1 MFGRRVFASAP
12 LPRHMWAKMHI
23 QNAAQAQRM
32 LPSLAPLVSSLGR
45 STNVLNSQA
54 LTQAR
59 DGMASDPSAASLE
72 EFSVRCFSGSLTTV
86 SSIVFG
92 PRDGSEGSVPYPHRV
107 GETLVLELN
116 TLCRLRDFYE
126 QHTFDTQGPYA
137 DLFAVLLSSCKHVI
151 DINVELVHHIKAQQD
166 QQRRQ
171 QVACDVLCREAA
183 LQRADIK
190 HLRAAL
196 EHLSARRASGEASVV
211 KCEDDD
217 TGLGNGSAASSHASP
232 KNEAATAECCQH
244 VSQRSPAASLAP
256 QRSTGAAS
264 PSSAAV
270 GLERSSLSTASAS
283 LVGPVSQAH
292 ATVTFAPTEAP
303 AQPINSLTHSSPSDH
318 ACGGAWAA
326 EMVRR
331 TDAMQGS
338 SATVLVD
345 GQLSSVRLDEEQ
357 RKQQQSS
364 TALFAPSEARKHH
377 AEDAVES
384 HLEHLTRHFAA
395 VDPRVHKQRR
405 MWGEEEDVGSRSPSS
420 SPVAAS
426 GTAGE
431 SEFPH
436 SCTTVAGH
444 ARSNPQESSQRQG
457 TSVASP
463 VGTWTPPAVL
473 VRWLDSRLRRWKAEW
488 KRVLE
493 DVQDALLL
501 DATVDAQTL
510 RPIAHAAGQQEAH
523 VNLGT
528 AHERAS
534 ESNGGAEAVMTPSC
548 RGDLVCVIR
557 ALLSSHGTELYKQIV
572 AESTRQVQR
581 TDEELH
587 DLRSRLEALEVYA
600 PHRYAV
606 TARPPLL
613 GVELEDVLEPRIGV
627 RLRTVYHHYLA
638 DRAGL
643 SVGDVLVGVGHQS
656 IQTRAQLHVVLG
668 ELTRDYNA
676 QCHIQIEEG
685 FMRSFALGDQ
695 CCVRDG
701 HCVECHSPYR
711 EATNFNA
718 PVQKQRQ
725 RLLEALSLAT
735 HVPMAGSSAAASPF
749 LSTFHSAAQHK
760 EKLAQYLP
768 YFELCL
774 HVVRDGRLRDVTLLI
789 PPWEALR
796 SAAY

>member
-1 MFGRRVFASAP
+1 MAS
-12 LPRHMWAKMHI
+12 
-23 QNAAQAQRM
+23 
-32 LPSLAPLVSSLGR
+32 
-45 STNVLNSQA
+45 STELMPHSE
-54 LTQAR
+54 R
-59 DGMASDPSAASLE
+59 DGFD
-72 EFSVRCFSGSLTTV
+72 
-86 SSIVFG
+86 
-92 PRDGSEGSVPYPHRV
+92 GSVPYPHHV
-107 GETLVLELN
+107 GETLVSELN

-137 DLFAVLLSSCKHVI
+137 DLFTLLLTSCKHVI

-166 QQRRQ
+166 QQLRQ

-183 LQRADIK
+183 LQRADIH
-190 HLRAAL
+190 HLRASLA
-196 EHLSARRASGEASVV
+196 HLSARGANGEAPMV
-211 KCEDDD
+211 KCEDDGA
-217 TGLGNGSAASSHASP
+217 GLGSGSAASSHASP
-232 KNEAATAECCQH
+232 KNETATPECCQH

-256 QRSTGAAS
+256 QRSTGAAA
-264 PSSAAV
+264 PSSAAA
-270 GLERSSLSTASAS
+270 GLERSSLSTTLAS

-303 AQPINSLTHSSPSDH
+303 EQPINSLTRSPPFDH

-326 EMVRR
+326 GMKCR
-331 TDAMQGS
+331 TDAMQGR

-345 GQLSSVRLDEEQ
+345 GQLSSARLDEVQ
-357 RKQQQSS
+357 QKQQQSS
-364 TALFAPSEARKHH
+364 TALSAPSDARKHH

-384 HLEHLTRHFAA
+384 RLEHLTRHLA
-395 VDPRVHKQRR
+395 VMDQRVHKQRR
-405 MWGEEEDVGSRSPSS
+405 MWEEEDVGSRSPSA
-420 SPVAAS
+420 SPVAAP
-426 GTAGE
+426 GMAGE

-436 SCTTVAGH
+436 PCTTVVGH
-444 ARSNPQESSQRQG
+444 ARSNPQKSIQRQE
-457 TSVASP
+457 TSVTSP

-473 VRWLDSRLRRWKAEW
+473 VRWLDSRLRRWEGEW

-501 DATVDAQTL
+501 DATVDAETL

-523 VNLGT
+523 VNLET
-528 AHERAS
+528 AQERAS
-534 ESNGGAEAVMTPSC
+534 ESNEGAEAVMTPSC
-548 RGDLVCVIR
+548 RGDLVCAIR
-557 ALLSSHGTELYKQIV
+557 VLLSCHGTELYKRIV
-572 AESTRQVQR
+572 AECNRQVQR

-627 RLRTVYHHYLA
+627 RLRTVYHGYLA

-643 SVGDVLVGVGHQS
+643 NVGDVLVGVGHQS
-656 IQTRAQLHVVLG
+656 IQTRAQLYVVLG
-668 ELTRDYNA
+668 ELTRDYSA
-676 QCHIQIEEG
+676 QCHIQIEAG
-685 FMRSFALGDQ
+685 FMRGFALG
-695 CCVRDG
+695 DG
-701 HCVECHSPYR
+701 HCVECNSPHR
-711 EATNFNA
+711 EATVDRNGNDYGLD
-718 PVQKQRQ
+718 QELQRA
-725 RLLEALSLAT
+725 RSEAAAAAAGGTIPSDAHSPARWLYRHSSLKGRAA
-735 HVPMAGSSAAASPF
+735 MAGSSAAASPF